1 MSEQNRVDN
10 MLDAIAGVLIRTF
23 FFGIVLLTIW
33 LFVVMGVP
41 DWAWQ
46 MHGKFFDL
54 SGEQVVLVQYTGLLM
69 TKIGIFALFLFPYI
83 GIKLA
88 QRKRDRRPSKNALT

>member
-1 MSEQNRVDN
+1 MNENNSVNN
-10 MLDAIAGVLIRTF
+10 ILDAIAGVLIRCF
-23 FFGIVLLTIW
+23 VIGIVLLTIW
-33 LFVVMGVP
+33 LVIVMGVP

-54 SGEQVVLVQYTGLLM
+54 SGEQVILVQYTGLLL

-88 QRKRDRRPSKNALT
+88 LRKRSRRPSSI

>member
-1 MSEQNRVDN
+1 MNENNSVNN
-10 MLDAIAGVLIRTF
+10 MFDVIAGVLIRCF
-23 FFGIVLLTIW
+23 VIGIVLLTVW
-33 LFVVMGVP
+33 LVIVMVVP

-54 SGEQVVLVQYTGLLM
+54 SGEQVVLVQYAGMLM

-83 GIKLA
+83 GIKLTL
-88 QRKRDRRPSKNALT
+88 RKRNGRSNNNALI

>member
-1 MSEQNRVDN
+1 MSEQNSVHN
-10 MLDAIAGVLIRTF
+10 MFETIAGVLIRCF
-23 FFGIVLLTIW
+23 VIGIVLLTIW
-33 LFVVMGVP
+33 LVIVMAVP
-41 DWAWQ
+41 DRAWQ
-46 MHGKFFDL
+46 VHGKFFDL

-88 QRKRDRRPSKNALT
+88 LRKRRK